1 MTTVVKS
8 NNENTPRRVRIL
20 WQASGDSTLR
30 LPSQPA
36 WNDARGEVLAQ
47 VLPAVQNVLKIPL
60 EGAFLVQGRI
70 NAPPHRQRAA

>member
-8 NNENTPRRVRIL
+8 PNENTPRRVPIL

-36 WNDARGEVLAQ
+36 WNDARGDFGVGIGFMKNTLYKT
-47 VLPAVQNVLKIPL
+47 L
-60 EGAFLVQGRI
+60 
-70 NAPPHRQRAA
+70 QRKEHDCEN